1 MKLHSTLR
9 DSPSKLQGPFFRSFY
24 QHKQAYTYANREIHN
39 AGLFFGGV
47 IYVALVLAKWLSF
60 WSLVSKLLILRH
72 DKNKIGILL
81 IRAA

>member
-1 MKLHSTLR
+1 M
-9 DSPSKLQGPFFRSFY
+9 
-24 QHKQAYTYANREIHN
+24 
-39 AGLFFGGV
+39 GV